1 MCGKVVKVG
10 ELEIEL
16 VEEATRRGI
25 VDWDA
30 VMRWMDEQLESQG
43 LLLEK
48 DISRHVEEKY
58 GKSLYWSERD
68 RVVKRYIASR
78 PDVKRVYGRVRGRLV
93 RVLVKVK
100 TEREAETETEQ

>member
-30 VMRWMDEQLESQG
+30 VMRWMDEQLENEG
-43 LLLEK
+43 VLLER
-48 DISRHVEEKY
+48 DISKHVEQTYNKT
-58 GKSLYWSERD
+58 LYWSERD
-68 RVVKRYIASR
+68 RVVKRFLASR

-100 TEREAETETEQ
+100 AESKTESKKK